1 MKIGFIGLGMVGGTT
16 RDWIK
21 ENTPY
26 EIGEY
31 DPAKGKDNETDLSGS
46 EVIFV
51 SVPVNTKK
59 DGTQDLDILYDAAEL
74 AVAAGAKDIFVR
86 STVLPGTCQQ
96 LSLMF
101 GENFWAMPEFL
112 SEKTCKEDF
121 ERNDIVTGCPDY
133 PLLRAVF
140 NDRKHFIQVTNREA
154 EFGKYAH
161 NVFAAVKIHFF
172 NKIYEFC
179 EASTD
184 MEYVNVRNV
193 ALVSDYINSQHTMVP
208 GPDGQR
214 GFGGKC
220 LPKDLK
226 AYAFKI
232 EDNILKSIFHEN
244 LTMREE
250 GLEPPETREAS
261 GGCCGGGCGSSE

>member
-1 MKIGFIGLGMVGGTT
+1 MRIGFIGLGMVGRTT
-16 RDWIK
+16 YDWIK
-21 ENTPY
+21 ENT
-26 EIGEY
+26 EHQLSVV
-31 DPAKGKDNETDLSGS
+31 DPAYGASGGLQDCDA
-46 EVIFV
+46 IFI
-51 SVPVNTKK
+51 SVPVDTNK
-59 DGTQDLDILYDAAEL
+59 DGTQDLENLYDAMDKCEM
-74 AVAAGAKDIFVR
+74 AKNAHIFIR

-96 LSLMF
+96 LSLMY
-101 GENFWAMPEFL
+101 GRDVWSMPEFL
-112 SEKTCKEDF
+112 SEATCKEDF
-121 ERNDIVTGCPDY
+121 EKNDIVTGCPDFQ
-133 PLLRAVF
+133 LLRDIF

-154 EFGKYAH
+154 EFGKYVH

-184 MEYVNVRNV
+184 MDYKNVRDI
-193 ALVSDYINSQHTMVP
+193 ALVSDYINPMHTMVP

-232 EDNILKSIFHEN
+232 EDKILKSIYHEN
-244 LTMREE
+244 AMMREE
-250 GLEPPETREAS
+250 GLQTPETFEAS
-261 GGCCGGGCGSSE
+261 DTCCGGGCGSSQ